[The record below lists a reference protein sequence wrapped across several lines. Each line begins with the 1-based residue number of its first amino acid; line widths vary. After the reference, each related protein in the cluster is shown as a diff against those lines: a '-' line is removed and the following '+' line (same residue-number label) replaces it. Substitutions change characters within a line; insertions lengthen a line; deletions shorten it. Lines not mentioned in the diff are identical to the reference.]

1 MYACRNLKYF
11 EARNLRKIGNY
22 FLSNIHFNL
31 LDLCLMNLEV
41 VGDGFLDKNI
51 NLVNFNADNLKFI
64 GNNFLRCNNK
74 IKSLFLNRLIIVG
87 DMLLYSNE
95 VLECFE
101 ANNLIN
107 TGRMF
112 LKKNENIRSNY
123 NKLFNKEFK
132 EGDDI
137 YGKIRDNRSK
147 RLLLYC

>member
-1 MYACRNLKYF
+1 MF
-11 EARNLRKIGNY
+11 
-22 FLSNIHFNL
+22 
-31 LDLCLMNLEV
+31 
-41 VGDGFLDKNI
+41 
-51 NLVNFNADNLKFI
+51 
-64 GNNFLRCNNK
+64 
-74 IKSLFLNRLIIVG
+74 
-87 DMLLYSNE
+87 LYSNE